1 MYTNAAYIDN
11 SLTDAEDFSR
21 PLVVKCCGNYR
32 FISRSPQPTY
42 RPKGRSDYQLLYIAS
57 GQAHFFFDGEEKVLP
72 AGHIVLYRPGEFQK
86 YTYYAKDMP
95 EVFWIHFTGYDVENI
110 LSRYNLN
117 SNLFFTGASM
127 EFNRIF
133 IRIINEIR
141 SSEHDFQDLLALLL
155 QNIFLLADRYIT
167 QGHGYSNNIKKEVD
181 LAIHYFNEN
190 FSSQISIE
198 DYARSRHISPCWFIR
213 SFKKYIGVTPMQ
225 YILSIRISNA
235 RFFLE
240 NTDDSISEI
249 SSMVGYDNSLYF
261 SRIFKKQT
269 GLSPQNYRKKHK
281 P

>member
-1 MYTNAAYIDN
+1 MYTNAAYLDN
-11 SLTDAEDFSR
+11 SLADTADFSR
-21 PLVVKCCGNYR
+21 PLVVKSCGNYR

-42 RPKGRSDYQLLYIAS
+42 RPNGRSDYQLLYIAS
-57 GQAHFFFDGEEKVLP
+57 GQAHFFFDGEEKALS
-72 AGHIVLYRPGEFQK
+72 AGHIVLYRPGELQN

-110 LSRYNLN
+110 LKRYNLD
-117 SNLFFTGASM
+117 SSLFFTGASM
-127 EFNRIF
+127 EFNRLF
-133 IRIINEIR
+133 IRIINELR

-167 QGHGYSNNIKKEVD
+167 QGHGYSNNIKKEID

-190 FSSQISIE
+190 FSSQISID

-213 SFKKYIGVTPMQ
+213 SFKKYIGTTPMQ

-261 SRIFKKQT
+261 SRIFKKQI
-269 GLSPQNYRKKHK
+269 GLSPQNYRKNHK
-281 P
+281 F